1 MRNCLASVALLCISG
16 SILSATS
23 YNDAARV
30 TSVVRTDQRSG
41 RLVRKVVVKPA
52 PVRAIPAKTTT
63 GAAGSGI
70 IDIPRIVELTAAKYD
85 LDPLLVHSVIQAESN
100 YDPFAV
106 SPKGAQGLMQ
116 LMPATAKRFGV
127 QNVFRAEQNIEG
139 GVRYL
144 RYLHDLFRNPTLAL
158 AAYNAGEGAV
168 LKYNNTVPPY
178 AETRSY
184 VRRVAGKLDRARSAR
199 ESGASEPAEV
209 TKSETEGAPAEDAA
223 YRPVVSFVDGAG
235 RLYLKTE

>member
-1 MRNCLASVALLCISG
+1 MRNCLASVTLLCTG
-16 SILSATS
+16 GLVLSAAN
-23 YNDAARV
+23 YNNAARV
-30 TSVVRTDQRSG
+30 TSVVKTDQRSG
-41 RLVRKVVVKPA
+41 RLVRRVVVKRA
-52 PVRAIPAKTTT
+52 PVRTISAKTTA
-63 GAAGSGI
+63 GAANSGV

-127 QNVFRAEQNIEG
+127 QNAFRAEQNIEG

-168 LKYNNTVPPY
+168 WKYNNTVPPY
-178 AETRSY
+178 AETQSY
-184 VRRVAGKLDRARSAR
+184 VRRVAGKLSKARSAK
-199 ESGASEPAEV
+199 ESGTSGPAGAV
-209 TKSETEGAPAEDAA
+209 TDETEGAPAEDAA
-223 YRPVVSFVDGAG
+223 YRPVVSFVDGSG